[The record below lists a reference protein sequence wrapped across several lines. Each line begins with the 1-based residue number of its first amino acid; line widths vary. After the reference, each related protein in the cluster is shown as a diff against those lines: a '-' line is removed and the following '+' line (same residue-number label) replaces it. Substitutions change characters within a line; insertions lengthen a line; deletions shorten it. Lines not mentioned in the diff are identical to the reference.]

1 MSDQLGPESNK
12 TFLDRGT
19 VIALVLVGALWFG
32 WSKWVETQYP
42 SARKTAV
49 PESASTV
56 PGASGASPSGA
67 EKLPSAAT
75 SSNTSQAIAPVNASA
90 GTAVANATLGTESV
104 LAPESFEAIE
114 TSQWVGRLS
123 SHGMALVGTDLKN
136 YKTRDDKPILIGTH
150 TGGLFATKLLGASTP
165 ISFSLSKDGE
175 SAWVGTANLD
185 GYQVIKRLE
194 LVKDGEAAGRA
205 LTVTT
210 SAKGDLTKF
219 PGFAVSISDVVQAP
233 ASSSFLAP
241 SYDHFDWFVRHED
254 TKTRSIIAPDK
265 PAVLEHKT
273 VLSAALSSHYFTSAI
288 ADRSSLRPDFRA
300 EAVAKTGEQYVSSGV
315 LTYKPMSKS
324 DEFKIEQ
331 VIFVGAKDM
340 KALRAADAE
349 LAQVIDYGMFAVL
362 AEPLLWL
369 MRLFF
374 SWFGNWGFAI
384 IGLTIVVRAVVLP
397 FNIYSFKSMKIMQQI
412 QPQIQQAR
420 ERYKDDPRRMN
431 EEVMRLMKEN
441 KANPLGGCLPMLL
454 QLPVFFALYQVLAMS
469 MDLYRQPF
477 IFWIHDLTV
486 KDPFFVLPI
495 LMGISMFLQQKITP
509 VADPQQAK
517 ILLWMPVVFSLLM
530 FTLPSGLTLYIF
542 VSTLF
547 GIAQQYVLMRDKS
560 PAQTQKTVHEAKA

>member
-1 MSDQLGPESNK
+1 MSDQLGPDSNK

-19 VIALVLVGALWFG
+19 VIALVLVGALWLG
-32 WSKWVETQYP
+32 WSKWVESKYP
-42 SARKTAV
+42 AAAPGATAEGTAPAVATNTEVATTGSTNDAAKTA
-49 PESASTV
+49 AH
-56 PGASGASPSGA
+56 G
-67 EKLPSAAT
+67 
-75 SSNTSQAIAPVNASA
+75 Q
-90 GTAVANATLGTESV
+90 AVATVTPGNTANAA
-104 LAPESFEAIE
+104 APIVSAPAVETFEAIE
-114 TSQWVGRLS
+114 TAQWVGRLS
-123 SHGMALVGTDLKN
+123 SQGMALVGTDLKN

-150 TGGLFATKLLGASTP
+150 EGGLFATKLLGSSSP
-165 ISFSLSKDGE
+165 ISFSLAKEGDSV
-175 SAWVGTANLD
+175 WIGTANLD
-185 GYQVIKRLE
+185 GYQVIKRAE

-210 SAKGDLTKF
+210 TAKGDLTKF
-219 PGFAVSISDVVQAP
+219 PGFAVSIADVVQPP

-241 SYDHFDWFVRHED
+241 SYDHHDWFVRHED
-254 TKTRSIIAPDK
+254 TKTRSVIAPDK
-265 PAVLEHKT
+265 PAVLDHKT

-288 ADRSSLRPDFRA
+288 ADRSTLRPDFHA
-300 EAVAKTGEQYVSSGV
+300 EAVAKVGENYVSAGS

-362 AEPLLWL
+362 AEPLLRL

-397 FNIYSFKSMKIMQQI
+397 FNIYSFKSMKVMQVI

-477 IFWIHDLTV
+477 VFWIHDLTV
-486 KDPFFVLPI
+486 KDPFFVLPV
-495 LMGISMFLQQKITP
+495 LMGLSMFLQQKITP

-517 ILLWMPVVFSLLM
+517 ILQWMPVVFSLLM

-547 GIAQQYVLMRDKS
+547 GITQQYVLMRDKS
-560 PAQTQKTVHEAKA
+560 SAQTQKTVREAKA

>member
-1 MSDQLGPESNK
+1 MSDHLGPDSNK

-19 VIALVLVGALWFG
+19 VIALVLVGALWLG
-32 WSKWVETQYP
+32 WSKWVESKYP
-42 SARKTAV
+42 PAAPAKVSEGS
-49 PESASTV
+49 ESATSSAVTSTT
-56 PGASGASPSGA
+56 PSGA
-67 EKLPSAAT
+67 APTAPATDEKTAGAVTPAA
-75 SSNTSQAIAPVNASA
+75 SN
-90 GTAVANATLGTESV
+90 AVAAAGSSTT
-104 LAPESFEAIE
+104 APMAAETFEAIE
-114 TSQWVGRLS
+114 TSQWTGRLS
-123 SHGMALVGTDLKN
+123 SYGMALVGTDLKN
-136 YKTRDDKPILIGTH
+136 YKTRDDKPILIGTFA
-150 TGGLFATKLLGASTP
+150 GGLFGTKLLGAAHP
-165 ISFSLSKDGE
+165 IVFSIVKEGE
-175 SAWVGTANLD
+175 SVWVGTSAQD
-185 GYQVIKRLE
+185 GYQVIKRIE
-194 LVKDGEAAGRA
+194 LVKEGEAAGRA
-205 LTVTT
+205 FNVST
-210 SAKGDLTKF
+210 SAKGDLAKF
-219 PGFAVSISDVVQAP
+219 PGFSVSIADVVQPP

-241 SYDHFDWFVRHED
+241 SYDHHDWYVRHED
-254 TKTRSIIAPDK
+254 TKTRSVIAPDK
-265 PAVLEHKT
+265 PQVLEHKT
-273 VLSAALSSHYFTSAI
+273 VFSAALSSHYFTSAI
-288 ADRSSLRPDFRA
+288 ADKSSLRPDFRA
-300 EAVAKTGEQYVSSGV
+300 EAVAKIGEQYVSAGTLS
-315 LTYKPMSKS
+315 YKPMSKS
-324 DEFKIEQ
+324 DEFKVEQ
-331 VIFVGAKDM
+331 VAYVGAKDM
-340 KALRAADAE
+340 KALRAADPE
-349 LAQVIDYGMFAVL
+349 LARVIDYGMFAVL

-384 IGLTIVVRAVVLP
+384 IGLTIVVRAIVLP
-397 FNIYSFKSMKIMQQI
+397 FNIYSFKSMKVMQQI

-420 ERYKDDPRRMN
+420 ERFKDDPRRMN

-560 PAQTQKTVHEAKA
+560 SAQTQKTVREAKA